1 MRRPRRRLRRIPTAR
16 QDTARVEA
24 FSDGVFAVAITVL
37 VFDLTTPPHRPGHL
51 LDALANQWPKYAS
64 FLASFLYVGVLWMNH
79 HATFARIARMDRGLR
94 LLNLLLLL
102 PAVVLPFPTAMMSAT
117 LQENNSADIQTAI
130 GFYAIG
136 GALMCAT
143 WLVFFHHL
151 TRHRDLVE
159 PHIHERFF
167 HAERTR
173 AWIGIALYCVGGT
186 IGVTLSPDLALAV
199 FVALPVFYGVTSEGL
214 MEMREGDA

>member
-1 MRRPRRRLRRIPTAR
+1 L
-16 QDTARVEA
+16 RVEA
-24 FSDGVFAVAITVL
+24 FSDAVFAVAMTVL
-37 VFDLTTPPHRPGHL
+37 VFDLTTPAHREGHL
-51 LDALANQWPKYAS
+51 LDALAGQWPRYAS

-117 LQENNSADIQTAI
+117 LQESNAADSQTAI
-130 GFYAIG
+130 GFYALG

-143 WLVFFHHL
+143 WLAFFHHL

-159 PHIHERFF
+159 PHVHERFF
-167 HAERTR
+167 HAERSR
-173 AWIGIALYCVGGT
+173 AWFGVALYCVGGA
-186 IGVTLSPDLALAV
+186 IGVALSSELALAV
-199 FVALPVFYGVTSEGL
+199 FLALPVFYGVTSEGL
-214 MEMREGDA
+214 MEMRDGDA